1 MWMQRLVDA
10 IAKSP
15 KWRGG
20 RVTHVAC
27 YNCRKTLPIADAYVD
42 GKGYIWC
49 RSCK

>member
-1 MWMQRLVDA
+1 MWMQRLLTA

-15 KWRGG
+15 KFTTG
-20 RVTHVAC
+20 RVTNVQC
-27 YNCRKTLPIADAYVD
+27 YGCKKAMPLAEAYVD